1 MQLRDE
7 QEYERERVR
16 RYQELAERAR
26 RMYGYVYSD
35 FHSANGAALAYRAA
49 SAREVRL
56 FGGMEDAE
64 RQMVRFGDPGE
75 LGYEEPFPIDI
86 VLIEPKQKKFSEAL
100 THRDYLGAL
109 MSLGIEREMLGD
121 LLVKDGTA
129 CVFVCE
135 RMTALILN
143 ELKTVRHTAVKAA
156 KLDAVPPDMRPKL
169 QRETVTVSSLRL
181 DGILARAFHLS
192 RGDAKKLFEAERVFL
207 NGRLCKSPE
216 KEPAEG
222 DRISLRGFGKM
233 QYFGVRRV
241 TAKDRLAVEIGR
253 FV

>member
-1 MQLRDE
+1 MRFQDERD
-7 QEYERERVR
+7 YEKERIA
-16 RYQELAERAR
+16 RYRELAERASR
-26 RMYGYVYSD
+26 IGCYVYSD

-49 SAREVRL
+49 DARSVAL
-56 FGGMEDAE
+56 FGGMEGAE
-64 RQMVRFGDPGE
+64 RQMARFGDPAE
-75 LGYEEPFPIDI
+75 LGYEEPFPIDLL
-86 VLIEPKQKKFSEAL
+86 LIEPKQKKFSEEL

-109 MSLGIEREMLGD
+109 MNLGIEREMLGD
-121 LLVKDGTA
+121 LLVKDSTA

-135 RMTALILN
+135 RMTAFVLE
-143 ELKTVRHTAVKAA
+143 ELRSVRRTAVKVS
-156 KLDAVPPDMRPKL
+156 KLADLPENMRPKL
-169 QRETVTVSSLRL
+169 LRETVTVSSLRL

-192 RGDAKKLFEAERVFL
+192 RGDAKKLFDAERVFL

-222 DRISLRGFGKM
+222 DRISLRGYGKM

-253 FV
+253 FS